1 MLDAAKPEC
10 IIHSLCVQYSCC
22 CYHLHPFACMPHQV
36 WRKHY
41 VLTDQRPDS
50 VRRKKPETRVST
62 LTGITQKKE
71 AKEMPTT
78 NAKKKK
84 KSCIY
89 KAEQSRAGEE
99 EAQAKQSRRRRR
111 STRLCTWTT
120 IRAFF
125 CTYSNECAKT
135 GKGGRDTCTAYY
147 PMDACMHPIRS
158 DHRPSA
164 EVKDSAKPAGRAGM
178 LPLLSSRLMTLPPP
192 SVRPPASASCQL
204 FTICSSGRCRSMPR

>member
-1 MLDAAKPEC
+1 MHAPSGMEEALCLDRPATRFCSTEKARDS
-10 IIHSLCVQYSCC
+10 SLNTDWNYTEKRSKRDA
-22 CYHLHPFACMPHQV
+22 YHQC
-36 WRKHY
+36 
-41 VLTDQRPDS
+41 
-50 VRRKKPETRVST
+50 
-62 LTGITQKKE
+62 
-71 AKEMPTT
+71 
-78 NAKKKK
+78 KKKK

>member
-1 MLDAAKPEC
+1 MLQVASAASLTPSSLAMLDAAKPEC

-84 KSCIY
+84 NHVSTKQSR
-89 KAEQSRAGEE
+89 AEQERKKHRQSRAGEE
-99 EAQAKQSRRRRR
+99 EEAQGCAHGRR
-111 STRLCTWTT
+111 SALSFVPTATNVRKQA
-120 IRAFF
+120 R
-125 CTYSNECAKT
+125 E
-135 GKGGRDTCTAYY
+135 GGTHVLLII
-147 PMDACMHPIRS
+147 PWMHACIRS
-158 DHRPSA
+158 DPITGHRP
-164 EVKDSAKPAGRAGM
+164 R
-178 LPLLSSRLMTLPPP
+178 
-192 SVRPPASASCQL
+192 
-204 FTICSSGRCRSMPR
+204 